1 MWGENVNW
9 GVDNNLKWDNTKL
22 VILSEP
28 QIWYNIGQHF
38 GCNHLMIGGE
48 VELAYNFAGGW
59 HGGDDFAKNKGFNVA
74 PCAGIKWA
82 F

>member
-1 MWGENVNW
+1 
-9 GVDNNLKWDNTKL
+9 
-22 VILSEP
+22 
-28 QIWYNIGQHF
+28 
-38 GCNHLMIGGE
+38 MIGGE

>member
-1 MWGENVNW
+1 MDAAYKCMQDGYYGYYEVCGFERQTMSRISGARKN
-9 GVDNNLKWDNTKL
+9 
-22 VILSEP
+22 
-28 QIWYNIGQHF
+28 
-38 GCNHLMIGGE
+38 E

-59 HGGDDFAKNKGFNVA
+59 RSGADFIKNKGFNVA